1 MKRGAQLAIGV
12 LVAVL
17 GTAWITQS
25 SEGRSALDDADR
37 AARKGERVEAIALA
51 RRAAMAR
58 CPGCSAPSLAYARL
72 ASLAREAE
80 AKGDEPTAL
89 AAWRATR
96 AATLATVVVDPEG
109 GRRTQADNE
118 IARLEHRVDM
128 AAAAAGGH
136 ASPAA
141 TEDRVRQALAAPAVP
156 STFVFVILALG
167 GAVFALGAVRFAR
180 AQRPHAPDAALALAG
195 ILGAAAGVLFF

>member
-1 MKRGAQLAIGV
+1 MKRGLPLAVGV

-17 GTAWITQS
+17 GAAWITQS
-25 SEGRSALDDADR
+25 ADGR
-37 AARKGERVEAIALA
+37 AALEEADHAAKKGDRVEAIASA

-58 CPGCSAPSLAYARL
+58 CPGCAAPSLAYARL
-72 ASLAREAE
+72 ESIAREAE
-80 AKGDEPTAL
+80 AKADEPTAL

-109 GRRTQADNE
+109 ERRTRADNE

-128 AAAAAGGH
+128 AAAATGGQ

-156 STFVFVILALG
+156 STFVFVILGVG
-167 GAVFALGAVRFAR
+167 GVLFALGAVRFAR
-180 AQRPHAPDAALALAG
+180 AKAPSIPDAALALAG